1 MLDLGKIRSDI
12 DAIDRQLVDL
22 FEERINLCRDV
33 ARYKIENN
41 KKVLD
46 TDREN
51 QKLDAIRSM
60 VKDNENVYAVADLFS
75 QIMSNS
81 RKMQYRMLE
90 ETNSLM
96 EPYEVID
103 CIDKSNC
110 TVVYQGVAG
119 AYSYIAMKR
128 YFGNEVNNFAVPTW
142 KDAMEAVKSGKADY
156 AVLPIENST
165 AGIVAGVY
173 DLLQEFDNYIVAETY
188 VKVEHALLGLPG
200 TDIDKVT
207 TVYSHPQG
215 LMQCEHFLELHK
227 NWKQISQANTAGS
240 AKKILE
246 ENNPT
251 HVAIASREAAE
262 VYGLEVLKQEVND
275 ADNNTTRFVIVT
287 NKRRF
292 VKDAKKISIVFETK
306 NEAGTLYNLLSHI
319 IYNGLNM
326 NKIESRP
333 NMNKAE
339 SKSIEDKNWEFRFF
353 VDFEGNLAEPSVMNA
368 LRGIEEEAETIKLLG
383 NY

>member
-110 TVVYQGVAG
+110 KVVYQGVAG

-142 KDAMEAVKSGKADY
+142 KDAMAVSY
-156 AVLPIENST
+156 THLTLP
-165 AGIVAGVY
+165 
-173 DLLQEFDNYIVAETY
+173 
-188 VKVEHALLGLPG
+188 
-200 TDIDKVT
+200 T
-207 TVYSHPQG
+207 T
-215 LMQCEHFLELHK
+215 
-227 NWKQISQANTAGS
+227 
-240 AKKILE
+240 
-246 ENNPT
+246 
-251 HVAIASREAAE
+251 
-262 VYGLEVLKQEVND
+262 
-275 ADNNTTRFVIVT
+275 
-287 NKRRF
+287 
-292 VKDAKKISIVFETK
+292 
-306 NEAGTLYNLLSHI
+306 
-319 IYNGLNM
+319 
-326 NKIESRP
+326 
-333 NMNKAE
+333 
-339 SKSIEDKNWEFRFF
+339 
-353 VDFEGNLAEPSVMNA
+353 
-368 LRGIEEEAETIKLLG
+368 
-383 NY
+383 

>member
-110 TVVYQGVAG
+110 KVV
-119 AYSYIAMKR
+119 
-128 YFGNEVNNFAVPTW
+128 
-142 KDAMEAVKSGKADY
+142 
-156 AVLPIENST
+156 
-165 AGIVAGVY
+165 
-173 DLLQEFDNYIVAETY
+173 
-188 VKVEHALLGLPG
+188 
-200 TDIDKVT
+200 
-207 TVYSHPQG
+207 
-215 LMQCEHFLELHK
+215 
-227 NWKQISQANTAGS
+227 
-240 AKKILE
+240 
-246 ENNPT
+246 
-251 HVAIASREAAE
+251 
-262 VYGLEVLKQEVND
+262 
-275 ADNNTTRFVIVT
+275 
-287 NKRRF
+287 
-292 VKDAKKISIVFETK
+292 
-306 NEAGTLYNLLSHI
+306 
-319 IYNGLNM
+319 
-326 NKIESRP
+326 
-333 NMNKAE
+333 
-339 SKSIEDKNWEFRFF
+339 
-353 VDFEGNLAEPSVMNA
+353 
-368 LRGIEEEAETIKLLG
+368 
-383 NY
+383 